1 MSSVFT
7 KPILLALL
15 LIGSPLYPQYPQIQQ
30 LNHKD
35 ILFKQLQTD
44 IQAFYQARAADP
56 KTHPGIPPL
65 RFFVYSNPNHL
76 DLFSLAAR
84 LNLPYDTMASLNNL
98 SGPDDLDRSRTLV
111 ISNTPGIFVT
121 TKPESSLQEIILSVS
136 ISRRQGGQEY
146 LIRTEEKPRTMLFFP
161 GERFLPVERAYFL
174 NILFRFP
181 LPRGRLS
188 SQYGSRSNP
197 FTGHPEF
204 HQGIDIA
211 ASAGTEIFAARDGIV
226 LEAGMSPILG
236 NFVRLQ
242 HGDGY
247 QTVYGHMSLIFVSL
261 KQKVTSGMIIG
272 RVGSSGLST
281 GPHLHFEVRRK
292 GKSKDPILLLPGGV
306 EHLRE

>member
-7 KPILLALL
+7 KPVLLALL
-15 LIGSPLYPQYPQIQQ
+15 LIGSPLYPQYPQIHQ
-30 LNHKD
+30 LNQKD

-56 KTHPGIPPL
+56 KTQPNIPPL
-65 RFFVYSNPNHL
+65 RFFVYSNPNRL

-84 LNLPYDTMASLNNL
+84 LNLPYDTLASLNNL
-98 SGPDDLDRSRTLV
+98 SGPADLDRSRMLV
-111 ISNTPGIFVT
+111 ISSKPGIFVT
-121 TKPESSLQEIILSVS
+121 TKPESSLQEVILSVS

-146 LIRTEEKPRTMLFFP
+146 LIRTEEGTRTVLFFS
-161 GERFLPVERAYFL
+161 GERFHPVERAYFL

-181 LPRGRLS
+181 LPWGRLS
-188 SQYGSRSNP
+188 SPYGSRANP

-211 ASAGTEIFAARDGIV
+211 APAGTEIFAARDGIV
-226 LEAGMSPILG
+226 LEASVSPILG
-236 NFVRLQ
+236 NFVKLQ
-242 HGDGY
+242 HGEGY
-247 QTVYGHMSLIFVSL
+247 QTVYGHMSIILVSL

-272 RVGSSGLST
+272 RVGSTGLST

-292 GKSKDPILLLPGGV
+292 GKSKDPILLLPGG
-306 EHLRE
+306 ERSIRE